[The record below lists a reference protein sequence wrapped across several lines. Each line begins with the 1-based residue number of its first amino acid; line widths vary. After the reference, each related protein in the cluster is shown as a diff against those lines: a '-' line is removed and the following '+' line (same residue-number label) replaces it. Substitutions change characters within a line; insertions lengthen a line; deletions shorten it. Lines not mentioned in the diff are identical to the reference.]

1 MNTSCQSGIIN
12 DFTAITL
19 RNGANNTVCTIS
31 KANGSLIATNGSNT
45 VTAGLNGDA
54 TDTYVNAGVAHVV
67 NATNLSPANGA
78 VVDTV
83 QINWGASGINA
94 VTVNAQNNT
103 VKFVCVP

>member
-1 MNTSCQSGIIN
+1 M
-12 DFTAITL
+12 
-19 RNGANNTVCTIS
+19 
-31 KANGSLIATNGSNT
+31 
-45 VTAGLNGDA
+45 TAGLNGDA
-54 TDTYVNAGVAHVV
+54 TDTYVNASVAQVV